1 MTSFHLAIKDCRTLE
16 RFEELASNGCLTL
29 QKGISPWGI
38 PPACSVHGHGRID
51 AFAGHFF
58 YFIGEKWLSVH
69 LVRFHCRVAGNL
81 VD

>member
-38 PPACSVHGHGRID
+38 LPACSVHGHGRID
-51 AFAGHFF
+51 AFAGHFLISLVKNG
-58 YFIGEKWLSVH
+58 YQFIKYVSTAELPVI
-69 LVRFHCRVAGNL
+69 
-81 VD
+81 